1 MHEIH
6 SYLLKYSEL
15 DMTVRLLVSMIL
27 GLAIGFEREYTSK
40 WAGIKTHI
48 LVAVGSTV
56 FTILSIY
63 SFPKIIVTG
72 VASGSSACVG
82 DPARV
87 AAQILTGIGF
97 IGGGTVL
104 RHGVSVYGLTTAAS
118 LWMAAAIGM
127 AAGTGDFT
135 LATVSTIISII
146 VLVAFRK
153 FQQAFIKPNVKT
165 RQAIKAIL
173 VVKEEHSEETVSE
186 IIKSFDHILELKKS
200 KSHREEGCMRIVAR
214 LEIID
219 KEPVKKAYKI
229 FDKISCVEGI
239 TIEQDFHE

>member
-6 SYLLKYSEL
+6 SYLLKYSEIDIIL
-15 DMTVRLLVSMIL
+15 RLLVSVIL

-40 WAGIKTHI
+40 WAGIKTHV
-48 LVAVGSTV
+48 LVALGSTV

-63 SFPKIIVTG
+63 SFPKIVISG
-72 VASGSSACVG
+72 VDVGAASNIG

-118 LWMAAAIGM
+118 LWMSAAIGM
-127 AAGTGDFT
+127 AVGTGDYIIAIA
-135 LATVSTIISII
+135 ATFISIV
-146 VLVAFRK
+146 VLVAFRRL
-153 FQQAFIKPNVKT
+153 QNIYIKPNVKV
-165 RQAIKAIL
+165 RQAIKASL
-173 VVKEEHSEETVSE
+173 TVREECTEETME
-186 IIKSFDHILELKKS
+186 KIIKTFDHILELKKAR
-200 KSHREEGCMRIVAR
+200 SHREEGCMRIIAR

-219 KEPVKKAYKI
+219 KDPIKKAYRI
-229 FDKISCVEGI
+229 FDKIDCVEGI

>member
-6 SYLLKYSEL
+6 SYLLRYSEI
-15 DMTVRLLVSMIL
+15 DMAIRLLVSMVL

-63 SFPKIIVTG
+63 SFPKILVTG
-72 VASGSSACVG
+72 VVGSSAACVG
-82 DPARV
+82 DPSRV

-127 AAGTGDFT
+127 AAGTGDFI
-135 LATVSTIISII
+135 LATVATVISII

-153 FQQAFIKPNVKT
+153 IQNVFIKPNVKT
-165 RQAIKAIL
+165 RQAIKASVIAR
-173 VVKEEHSEETVSE
+173 EEHAEEVVEE
-186 IIKSFDHILELKKS
+186 IIKSFDHILEMKKT
-200 KSHREEGCMRIVAR
+200 KSHREEGCTRIVAR

-229 FDKISCVEGI
+229 FDKINCIEAI

>member
-6 SYLLKYSEL
+6 SYLLRYSEI
-15 DMTVRLLVSMIL
+15 DMTIRLLVSMIL

-48 LVAVGSTV
+48 LVALGSTV

-63 SFPKIIVTG
+63 SFPKILVTG
-72 VASGSSACVG
+72 VAAGSSGCVG
-82 DPARV
+82 DPSRV

-104 RHGVSVYGLTTAAS
+104 RHGVSIYGLTTAAS

-127 AAGTGDFT
+127 AAGTGDFI
-135 LATVSTIISII
+135 LATVATIISII

-153 FQQAFIKPNVKT
+153 FQNVFIKPNVKT
-165 RQAIKAIL
+165 RQAIKAIII
-173 VVKEEHSEETVSE
+173 VREEHTEETIEE
-186 IIKSFDHILELKKS
+186 IIKSFGHILELKKN
-200 KSHREEGCMRIVAR
+200 KSHRDEGCMRIVVR
-214 LEIID
+214 LEIVD
-219 KEPVKKAYKI
+219 KEPVKKAYRV
-229 FDKISCVEGI
+229 FDKINFVEAI

>member
-6 SYLLKYSEL
+6 AYLLGCSEL
-15 DMTVRLLVSMIL
+15 DMAIRLLVSMAL
-27 GLAIGFEREYTSK
+27 GFAIGFEREYTSK

-48 LVAVGSTV
+48 LVALGSTV

-63 SFPKIIVTG
+63 SFPKIAVTG
-72 VASGSSACVG
+72 AVASSAVCVG
-82 DPARV
+82 DPSRV

-127 AAGTGDFT
+127 AAGTGDFF
-135 LATVSTIISII
+135 LATVSTVISII

-153 FQQAFIKPNVKT
+153 IQNHIIRPNVKT
-165 RQAIKAIL
+165 RQAIKAVLI
-173 VVKEEHSEETVSE
+173 VHEECVDEAVEA
-186 IIKSFDHILELKKS
+186 IIKSFDNILELKKT
-200 KSHREEGCMRIVAR
+200 KYHREEGCMRILVR
-214 LEIID
+214 LDILD
-219 KEPVKKAYKI
+219 KDPVKKAYRV
-229 FDKISCVEGI
+229 FDKIHCVEGI